1 MYLEKELR
9 KKNPFSKFGFV
20 TLCKERLYLFA
31 CKYLISSICLNKRTC
46 IAFPIN
52 IHFKTFNSQFIH
64 GLDISKTSL

>member
-1 MYLEKELR
+1 MYLEKELK

-52 IHFKTFNSQFIH
+52 ITF
-64 GLDISKTSL
+64 